1 MRISDW
7 SSDVCSPI
15 LGAGDRG
22 LRGALRP
29 DAGRAAGTVHRI
41 FPVPTLPAAGTR
53 LRFGGGAMTPFDRDA
68 VRSFR
73 FVRCEFDAGTGIARL
88 VYAFDDGPELVET
101 IRSEEHTSEL
111 QSLMRI
117 SY

>member
-1 MRISDW
+1 MP
-7 SSDVCSPI
+7 VCRERRPGRSAG

-88 VYAFDDGPELVET
+88 
-101 IRSEEHTSEL
+101 RSEEHTSEL
-111 QSLMRI
+111 QSLMRN
-117 SY
+117 SYAGFCFEKKT